1 MNASFSSRRQQAGV
15 GLIEVLVAVVVLSF
29 GMLGMAA
36 LQATSL
42 RNSQSALE
50 RSEAVMQ
57 TYSML
62 DAMRANLDVARI
74 NGYNLATL
82 TCAVP
87 NAGNGS
93 GPAALA
99 ASDLHDWILSLHATL
114 GETACGKV
122 TCGSTSCEITV
133 QWDDSRGTH
142 AAGDSSPMTLV
153 TETRL

>member
-1 MNASFSSRRQQAGV
+1 MNGARGSRRHMAGV

-50 RSEAVMQ
+50 RSEAVVQ
-57 TYSML
+57 TYAIL

-74 NGYNLATL
+74 NGYNLAAL
-82 TCAVP
+82 TCTVP
-87 NAGNGS
+87 NAGSGA
-93 GPAALA
+93 GPADLA
-99 ASDLHDWILSLHATL
+99 ASDLHDWILGLHATL
-114 GETACGKV
+114 GENACGKI

-142 AAGDSSPMTLV
+142 AAGDSGPTTLV

>member
-1 MNASFSSRRQQAGV
+1 MNGSFRNRRQMAGA

-50 RSEAVMQ
+50 RSEAVVQ
-57 TYSML
+57 TYAIL

-74 NGYNLATL
+74 NGYNLSTL
-82 TCAVP
+82 TCTAP
-87 NAGNGS
+87 NAGSGS
-93 GPAALA
+93 GGTALA
-99 ASDLHDWILSLHATL
+99 ANDLHDWILGLHATL
-114 GETACGKV
+114 GESSCGQIA
-122 TCGSTSCEITV
+122 CGSTSCTITV

-142 AAGDSSPMTLV
+142 ATADTDPVTLV